1 LVLVGLDKTP
11 ERLMVQME
19 AILRFLG
26 IQQSVA
32 AVEEPASLGLP
43 GQEAP
48 AAGEVKITNLPEVL
62 VLAVKVLLAAQV
74 LRAVMAA
81 LVEEEALPRK
91 ETPMPHPR
99 KANRVVAVLVVTELI
114 LIPLG
119 LQQLQ
124 LATMVTMLVAVLV
137 AAILVVAEVLAPMPQ
152 FLLPV

>member
-11 ERLMVQME
+11 ERLMVQMG

-26 IQQSVA
+26 LQQSVA
-32 AVEEPASLGLP
+32 AVEETASLGLP

-48 AAGEVKITNLPEVL
+48 AAGEVKITDLPEVL

-74 LRAVMAA
+74 LRAVSAA

-91 ETPMPHPR
+91 GTPMPHPR
-99 KANRVVAVLVVTELI
+99 KVNRVVAVMVVTELI

-124 LATMVTMLVAVLV
+124 LATMVTMLVVVRV
-137 AAILVVAEVLAPMPQ
+137 AAILVVAVVLAPMPQ